1 MERKIFIKDWFLEA
15 SIGIHAHE
23 KERRQ
28 RLRVNLT
35 FSQNTDAPVHTI
47 ADVVDYDIHK
57 TAIAALI
64 ASQHYDLLEAL
75 ADDIAEL
82 CLATDTKITLVQVQ
96 LEKLDVYK
104 DCVCGVVVEKKK

>member
-1 MERKIFIKDWFLEA
+1 MRKIFIKDWVLEA

-23 KERRQ
+23 KEARQ
-28 RLRVNLT
+28 HLRVNLT
-35 FSQNTDAPVHTI
+35 FSQDSGASVQTI

-64 ASQHYDLLEAL
+64 CSQHYDLLETL
-75 ADDIAEL
+75 ADDIADL
-82 CLATDTKITLVQVQ
+82 ALATDTKINAVHVQ

-104 DCVCGVVVEKKK
+104 DCICGVVIEKKR